1 MSASHENPPT
11 VYLYDPL
18 DRLVSAHSTLRFY
31 NGVRIATE
39 IAGERKICFFEHLSL
54 PLAEIELPDT
64 VTLLTTDQQNTVLH
78 GTSTVISQSLFYSPY
93 GYCSPK
99 SGILSSMG
107 FNGER
112 VDSVTGH
119 YMLGQGYRAYNPV
132 LMRFNS
138 PDNMSPFGK
147 GGPNAYAYCDND
159 PVNITDSTGHFPNP
173 WKGLANLLHLRQK
186 RYLAAFHG
194 SSSSQIESLT
204 KGLDERYLGTNIGQN
219 YGRGFYSA
227 TTLDGPE
234 DYARGKALRE
244 YNAAQEYRSLRKLYP
259 DLDSEDFIKRN
270 TSAYPS
276 GPQPAFFGVYVKN
289 YPKKVPG
296 MDFKVVR
303 NVNAFVLIFPPSM
316 YNDIKIKHL
325 KTTGKFPKP
334 YTKLLDKHKI
344 FPEKYRK
351 IRDAL

>member
-39 IAGERKICFFEHLSL
+39 IQGERKTCFFEQMSL
-54 PLAEIELPDT
+54 PLAELQLPDT
-64 VTLLTTDQQNTVLH
+64 VTLLATDQQKTVLH
-78 GTSTVISQSLFYSPY
+78 CTRSVIGQPQFYSPY
-93 GYCSPK
+93 GHCSPK
-99 SGILSSMG
+99 SWILSSMG

-159 PVNITDSTGHFPNP
+159 PVNLSDSTGHFPNL
-173 WKGLANLLHLRQK
+173 WKGLKNLLHLRQK

-194 SSSSQIESLT
+194 SSSGQIESLIN
-204 KGLDERYLGTNIGQN
+204 GLKKEFQGTNRGQN
-219 YGRGFYSA
+219 DGPGFYSS
-227 TTLDGPE
+227 TLLE
-234 DYARGKALRE
+234 NTESYARGRALRE
-244 YNAAQEYRSLRKLYP
+244 YKGPKINDELTVFYPNLRS
-259 DLDSEDFIKRN
+259 SDFIKRN
-270 TSAYPS
+270 TPAYPS
-276 GPQPAFFGVYVKN
+276 ESLPAYFGVYVKN
-289 YPKKVPG
+289 YPKKRPG
-296 MDFKVVR
+296 LDFKVVR
-303 NVNAFVLIFPPSM
+303 RVREFTLIFPDSM
-316 YNDIKIKHL
+316 YPDIKIKHF
-325 KTTGKFPKP
+325 KTTGKFPKAH
-334 YTKLLDKHKI
+334 TKLLEKHGI
-344 FPEKYRK
+344 STELYM
-351 IRDAL
+351 IRDDV